1 MILRFD
7 LRMDGLKL
15 EDGSADDW
23 LKQGQAL
30 FEYGDFEGAIALL
43 GTETKRSMGIL
54 KGRSHYL
61 APKPSRWL
69 C

>member
-30 FEYGDFEGAIALL
+30 FEYGDFEGAIV
-43 GTETKRSMGIL
+43 IL
-54 KGRSHYL
+54 T
-61 APKPSRWL
+61 L
-69 C
+69 CYWMRRPVNYDNVGKI